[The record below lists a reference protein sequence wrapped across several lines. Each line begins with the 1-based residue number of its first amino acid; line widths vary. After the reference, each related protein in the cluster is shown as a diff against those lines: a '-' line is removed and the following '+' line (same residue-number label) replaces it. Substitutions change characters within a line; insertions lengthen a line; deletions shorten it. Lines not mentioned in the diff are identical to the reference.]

1 METVQ
6 LYEIVNDVFKQSTGR
21 TDISAIDTASFIAM
35 GDAVLNQGSNVEPF
49 MNTLVQ
55 RIGVTVQSFRAY
67 DSQYQDLAF
76 TNMRWGAIMQKLKVA
91 MPEAIADVS
100 VELVD
105 GESVDHYIVAKPKAT
120 QKFFVVRSP
129 YTYEV
134 TIQREWLREAFTSEG
149 AMEAFIGA
157 IFGELRNAMSLAQEN
172 LGRACM
178 ANFIANVGASQKI
191 HLLTDYAANVPD
203 ATAGL
208 TGDTALFDEKFL
220 RYAMGQMKYYSLRLT
235 EMSMLYNK
243 EGEMRHT
250 PLEMQRFAIRSDYLV
265 NMETHV
271 EYAAFH
277 DQYLEKAA
285 QVKVN
290 YWQSAQSPNDILIDG
305 GEDEDPILIENIL
318 GFIHDRD
325 ALGTFR
331 EFEEALTTP
340 VNARG
345 KYYNTFYHVNDA
357 RFNDLSENGI
367 VFLVD

>member
-6 LYEIVNDVFKQSTGR
+6 LYEIVNDTFKQSTGR
-21 TDISAIDTASFIAM
+21 TDITAIDTASFIAM
-35 GDAVLNQGSNVEPF
+35 GDAVLNQGNNVEPF

-76 TNMRWGAIMQKLKVA
+76 TNMQWGAIMQKIKVA

-100 VELVD
+100 VELID
-105 GESVDHYIVAKPKAT
+105 GESIDHYIVAKPKSK
-120 QKFFVVRSP
+120 QKLFVVRSP

-134 TIQREWLREAFTSEG
+134 TIQRDWLKEAFTSEG

-172 LGRACM
+172 LGRATM
-178 ANFIANVGASQKI
+178 ANFIANTGDTQRV
-191 HLLTDYAANVPD
+191 HLLTEYQSVPW
-203 ATAGL
+203 ATTGV
-208 TGDTALFDEKFL
+208 TGDNAIYDGGFL
-220 RYAMGQMKYYSLRLT
+220 RYAMGRMKYFSMRLE
-235 EMSMLYNK
+235 EMSIMYNK
-243 EGEMRHT
+243 EGETRHT
-250 PLEMQRFAIRSDYLV
+250 PLDLQRFAIRSDYLV
-265 NMETHV
+265 NMETQV

-290 YWQSAQSPNDILIDG
+290 YWQNAKTPNDILIEG
-305 GEDEDPILIENIL
+305 GEGEDPVRVENVL

-331 EFEEALTTP
+331 QFEEALTTP

>member
-21 TDISAIDTASFIAM
+21 TDITAVDTASFIAM
-35 GDAVLNQGSNVEPF
+35 GDAVLNQSNNVEPF

-55 RIGVTVQSFRAY
+55 RIGATIMSYRAY
-67 DSQYQDLAF
+67 TSMLSELAF
-76 TNMRWGAIMQKLKVA
+76 TDMQWGAIMQKIKVA

-100 VELVD
+100 VDLVD
-105 GESVDHYIVAKPKAT
+105 GESIDHYIVAKPKSK
-120 QKFFVVRSP
+120 QKLFVVRSP

-134 TIQREWLREAFTSEG
+134 TIQREWLKEAFTSEG
-149 AMEAFIGA
+149 AMESFIGA

-172 LGRACM
+172 LGRATM
-178 ANFIANVGASQKI
+178 ANFIANVGDSQKI
-191 HLLTDYAANVPD
+191 HLLTEYSALPF
-203 ATAGL
+203 ATAGVDA
-208 TGDTALFDEKFL
+208 TNAIYDGGFL
-220 RYAMGQMKYYSLRLT
+220 RYAMGRMKYFSMRLE

-243 EGEMRHT
+243 EGEYRHT
-250 PLEMQRFAIRSDYLV
+250 PLDMQRFAIRSDYLV
-265 NMETHV
+265 NMETQV

-277 DQYLEKAA
+277 EEYLEKAA

-290 YWQSAQSPNDILIDG
+290 YWQSSQSPNDILIDG
-305 GEDEDPILIENIL
+305 GEGEDPILVENIL

-331 EFEEALTTP
+331 KFEEALTTP

-357 RFNDLSENGI
+357 RFNDLSENGL